1 MRHLLISATLLG
13 VAACAW
19 EPVGPAAAPAPVPVA
34 AVAAPAPVVPAPPPA
49 PLVSFSLPV
58 PNPVPWFLEPPGPGR
73 LTLNNFSFDR
83 AHVEAIVTA
92 SPTCNVRV
100 EGDVRTSFDL
110 PLNGTEIV
118 TARPGADVCWRR
130 QIEPGQQAGQSGGPP
145 SGWSDWNR
153 AYVAEGVSVNARL

>member
-1 MRHLLISATLLG
+1 MRHLLISAALLG

-19 EPVGPAAAPAPVPVA
+19 EPAAVPVA
-34 AVAAPAPVVPAPPPA
+34 APPPA
-49 PLVSFSLPV
+49 PLFSFNLPV

-83 AHVEAIVTA
+83 AHVEAVVTA
-92 SPTCNVRV
+92 SPACNVRV

-130 QIEPGQQAGQSGGPP
+130 QIEPGQQAGQSGDPS
-145 SGWSDWNR
+145 SGWGDWNR